1 MPVTGSRRPKEGA
14 RVPRIRLPRPAAPR
28 GAGLLLA
35 AGCAFGVGLGC
46 AGASAQIV
54 TAQTSD
60 PFASR
65 LTTSSRNPPRF
76 ERPDG
81 NTRASSGGVPRTFQP
96 IGTLKP
102 LEPLQPPPSGAGTTG
117 FNATNAPATRSS
129 TRSSRTGTRAY
140 GSSPDDELRDGATD
154 AQASAGAQPRDISPY
169 QQPIPPP
176 GGEARAEAPGQPPVP
191 AIGPITRPK
200 KRNARPDLPI
210 DPYDPLGIRTG
221 SFDIYPAIELLAGYD
236 SNPNQVAGGDG
247 AAVYTI
253 APEVRVRSNWSRHAL
268 DAELRGSYT
277 GYSPDSTPT
286 LSRPYVNGKIDG
298 RLDASRD
305 TQIDLG
311 GRVLV
316 STDNPGSPNLQAGLS
331 TLPLFVTFG
340 GNAGVTQRFNRFE
353 LSVKGDAQRTVYQDS
368 ELTDGTTASNQ
379 DRNYN
384 QFGGT
389 LRGSYE
395 FKPGIKPF
403 LEGGAD
409 TRIHDEEP
417 DVYGYQR
424 NSQGYTI
431 RIGSTF
437 ELNRVLTGEVALGYA
452 HRTYDDP
459 RFAPI
464 NAPVFDASLVWI
476 PDALNTVK
484 LAASSSIGESTI
496 PGVSGILYNNVSIQ
510 LDHAFRR
517 WLIGSFKLGFE
528 VDTYEGGST
537 TSGSTTTTD
546 ICGCVIT
553 TPGATTPDRQD
564 LIYTAGFGMTYKIS
578 RELWLKGDFLQKW
591 TRSNVAGYDYD
602 ESLFLAGIRWQR

>member
-1 MPVTGSRRPKEGA
+1 MPRF
-14 RVPRIRLPRPAAPR
+14 RLPRPAAPR

-35 AGCAFGVGLGC
+35 ACCAFGAGLGC

-54 TAQTSD
+54 TAQTAD
-60 PFASR
+60 PFSSS
-65 LTTSSRNPPRF
+65 LTTSEQNPPRF
-76 ERPDG
+76 ERPG
-81 NTRASSGGVPRTFQP
+81 RNTRAATGGTARTFQ
-96 IGTLKP
+96 P

-117 FNATNAPATRSS
+117 FNATNAPATRK
-129 TRSSRTGTRAY
+129 TTPAATQ
-140 GSSPDDELRDGATD
+140 SSPYGARSYGTGIDGAAGNAKTD
-154 AQASAGAQPRDISPY
+154 AQARGEDQPQDISPY
-169 QQPIPPP
+169 QQPIPPL
-176 GGEARAEAPGQPPVP
+176 GGEARAEAPGQPPVTVISP
-191 AIGPITRPK
+191 IGRPK
-200 KRNARPDLPI
+200 KRNAYPDLPI
-210 DPYDPLGIRTG
+210 NPYDPVGIRTG
-221 SFDIYPAIELLAGYD
+221 SFDIYPAIELSGGYD
-236 SNPNQVAGGDG
+236 SNPKQVEGGDG
-247 AAVYTI
+247 SAVYTI
-253 APEVRVRSNWSRHAL
+253 APEVKVRSNWSRHAL
-268 DAELRGSYT
+268 NAELYGSYS

-286 LSRPYVNGKIDG
+286 LSRPYLNGKVDG

-305 TQIDLG
+305 TRIDLG
-311 GRVLV
+311 SRVLL
-316 STDNPGSPNLQAGLS
+316 STDNPGSPNLRAGLS
-331 TLPLFVTFG
+331 TLPLFIVFG

-368 ELTDGTTASNQ
+368 ELTDGTTASNK
-379 DRNYN
+379 DRNYD

-403 LEGGAD
+403 VEGGAD

-437 ELNRVLTGEVALGYA
+437 ELNRALTGEVALGYA

-459 RFAPI
+459 HFTPVNAPI
-464 NAPVFDASLVWI
+464 FDASLVWI

-496 PGVSGILYNNVSIQ
+496 PGVSGILYNTVSVQ

-528 VDTYEGGST
+528 ADTYKGGST
-537 TSGSTTTTD
+537 TSGSTTTTE

-553 TPGATTPDRQD
+553 TPGETTPDRQD

-591 TRSNVAGYDYD
+591 TRSNVAGNDYD